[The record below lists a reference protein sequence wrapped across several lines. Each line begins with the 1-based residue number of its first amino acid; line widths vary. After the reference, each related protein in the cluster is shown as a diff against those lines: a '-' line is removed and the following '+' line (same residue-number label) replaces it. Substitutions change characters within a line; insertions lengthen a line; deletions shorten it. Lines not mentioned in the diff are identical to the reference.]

1 MFDSVDHART
11 WHHGPVLTPAHSPVL
26 TRRSVM
32 RFAAAST
39 VGVFAVSSLAACSDD
54 SDDAMEVDRLTS
66 AAKLA
71 RRDAENAK
79 AAIALLPDR
88 SGALTT
94 ISTQRREHADALEAE
109 IARAAGTYA
118 DGSTPTSTGRPSPE
132 TTKPAPPPDLPT
144 LRGHLTES
152 QRNAA
157 ELARSLSGYRAGLC
171 ASIGAACGTHVV
183 VLLP

>member
-1 MFDSVDHART
+1 
-11 WHHGPVLTPAHSPVL
+11 
-26 TRRSVM
+26 M

-39 VGVFAVSSLAACSDD
+39 VGVFAVTSLAACSDD
-54 SDDAMEVDRLTS
+54 RGETTEIDRLTS

-71 RRDAENAK
+71 RRDAKNAK

-118 DGSTPTSTGRPSPE
+118 DGSTPTSEAQPTSA
-132 TTKPAPPPDLPT
+132 TTQPAPPPDLHT
-144 LRGHLTES
+144 LRGQLTES

-171 ASIGAACGTHVV
+171 ASIGAACGTHLV